1 NRDLSRYQTFNGPW
15 SDQPDPGPPGSTTSS
30 VWTNLDNLAYAFVSS
45 PAPPGAQRGDNTLG
59 VADMLLGYMTAYS
72 SWSTMT
78 PCFSYE
84 GMGNNNKV
92 PENVIL
98 QQVVG
103 CFGNP
108 GQAKGGCQIVP

>member
-1 NRDLSRYQTFNGPW
+1 
-15 SDQPDPGPPGSTTSS
+15 
-30 VWTNLDNLAYAFVSS
+30 
-45 PAPPGAQRGDNTLG
+45 
-59 VADMLLGYMTAYS
+59 MK
-72 SWSTMT
+72 

-98 QQVVG
+98 QQVVN